1 MNRLARRTQ
10 QKTAKQLVVVFA
22 LAAAMPCWAQSFAPA
37 SIAHRNRVVL
47 VSLVD
52 RKLAVIENGVTL
64 ATFQVAVG
72 ADVSPSPTGEFTIVS
87 HVANPTYYHRGTV
100 IPTGKD
106 NPVGTRWIGLSLKG
120 YGIHGT
126 NAPRSIGR
134 AASHGCIRLRN
145 RDMERLFTM
154 LRVGDAV
161 QIRAERDEQVARVFG
176 GEKQETEVTV
186 ADNTPQNVERTDARD
201 CPTGLGN

>member
-1 MNRLARRTQ
+1 MNGLAQ
-10 QKTAKQLVVVFA
+10 WAQNTASKQILSLLA
-22 LAAAMPCWAQSFAPA
+22 LATGLPCWAQNPVPAPPQQPE
-37 SIAHRNRVVL
+37 RTVL

-52 RKLAVIENGVTL
+52 RKLAVVDNGVVV
-64 ATFQVAVG
+64 ATFEVAVG
-72 ADVSPSPTGEFTIVS
+72 ADVSPSPTGEFKIVS
-87 HVANPTYYHRGTV
+87 RVSNPTYYHRGTV
-100 IPTGKD
+100 IPTGKY
-106 NPVGTRWIGLSLKG
+106 NPVGTRWLGLSLKG

-154 LRVGDAV
+154 LKVGDAV
-161 QIRAERDEQVARVFG
+161 QIHGERDQEVARVFG

-186 ADNTPQNVERTDARD
+186 AENTTQNIDQQEARQ
-201 CPTGLGN
+201 CAVGLGN

>member
-1 MNRLARRTQ
+1 MNGLAQ
-10 QKTAKQLVVVFA
+10 WAQNAASKQIFSVLA
-22 LAAAMPCWAQSFAPA
+22 LATGLPCWAQNPVPA
-37 SIAHRNRVVL
+37 SPQQRERTVL

-52 RKLAVIENGVTL
+52 RKLAVVDNGVVV
-64 ATFQVAVG
+64 ATFEVAVG
-72 ADVSPSPTGEFTIVS
+72 ADVSPSPTGEFKIVNRVS
-87 HVANPTYYHRGTV
+87 NPTYYHRGTV

-106 NPVGTRWIGLSLKG
+106 NPVGTRWVGLSLKG

-154 LRVGDAV
+154 LKVGDAV
-161 QIRAERDEQVARVFG
+161 QIHGQRDEEVARVFG

-186 ADNTPQNVERTDARD
+186 AEKTTQNIDRQEARQ
-201 CPTGLGN
+201 CAVGLGN

>member
-1 MNRLARRTQ
+1 MGRGTRWNTAHYILAV
-10 QKTAKQLVVVFA
+10 LA
-22 LAAAMPCWAQSFAPA
+22 LSVAVPCWSREPVPDDGGE
-37 SIAHRNRVVL
+37 RNRVVL

-52 RKLAVIENGVTL
+52 RKLAVIDNGLVI

-72 ADVSPSPTGEFTIVS
+72 AKFSPSPTGEFTIISRVS
-87 HVANPTYYHRGTV
+87 NPTYYHRGTV

-106 NPVGTRWIGLSLKG
+106 NPVGTRWVGLNLKG

-126 NAPRSIGR
+126 NAPGSIGR

-154 LRVGDAV
+154 LRVGDVV
-161 QIRAERDEQVARVFG
+161 QIRGERDEQIAEIFG
-176 GEKQETEVTV
+176 GDADQAVV
-186 ADNTPQNVERTDARD
+186 ASAANTPQNTEQVDGTQN
-201 CPTGLGN
+201 PVGLGN

>member
-1 MNRLARRTQ
+1 MNRVAQWVQNTASKQILTVLAMA
-10 QKTAKQLVVVFA
+10 TAL
-22 LAAAMPCWAQSFAPA
+22 PCWAQNEVPTPPEQ
-37 SIAHRNRVVL
+37 RNRTVL

-52 RKLAVIENGVTL
+52 RKLAVIDNGVVV

-72 ADVSPSPTGEFTIVS
+72 ADVSPSPTGEFKIVS
-87 HVANPTYYHRGTV
+87 RVSNPTYYHRGTV

-106 NPVGTRWIGLSLKG
+106 NPVGTRWVGLSLKG

-154 LRVGDAV
+154 LKVGDAV
-161 QIRAERDEQVARVFG
+161 QIHAERDEQVARVFG
-176 GEKQETEVTV
+176 GEKQEAEVTV
-186 ADNTPQNVERTDARD
+186 AENESQNIDQHEARQGAV
-201 CPTGLGN
+201 GLGN